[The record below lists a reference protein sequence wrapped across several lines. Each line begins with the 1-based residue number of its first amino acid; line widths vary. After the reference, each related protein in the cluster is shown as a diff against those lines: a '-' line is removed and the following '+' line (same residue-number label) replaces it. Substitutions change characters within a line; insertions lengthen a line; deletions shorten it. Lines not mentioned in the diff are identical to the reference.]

1 MTNQLLNSKKETYL
15 SNSLLRNKSVLF
27 FCYPFRGYNKFI
39 IDSLEEMGAQ
49 VTYYSDSPDYKL
61 FRIMPSVIKNYV
73 IKKYDKYILDKIRNN
88 KYDYI
93 FVIKGTYISNAFLKE
108 LKILNP
114 NGKFLLYL
122 WDSLKNYDYSN
133 KISSFDKVF
142 SFDRNDCKQLNTVT
156 YLPLFFIPQFNDKQS
171 NFEKSNDLFF
181 IGGGLSYRKPF
192 LERLVKNINDPEIK
206 CLFYFP
212 SLKYYLKSL
221 FLKDPYFIFLRKPIP
236 HEKFIKE
243 FLSSKAIV
251 DIPSPNQTGLT
262 MRTLE
267 VLGSGIKLITTNE
280 SIVQEPFY
288 DDNNILVISCDN
300 PIVPKDFLN
309 CKSSKIDMSDYS
321 LKSFLNKIFLS
332 V

>member
-15 SNSLLRNKSVLF
+15 SNNSLRNKSVLF

-39 IDSLEEMGAQ
+39 IDSLEEMGAL

-61 FRIMPSVIKNYV
+61 FRIMPSQVKNYI
-73 IKKYDKYILDKIRNN
+73 IKKYNKYILDKIRYN

-156 YLPLFFIPQFNDKQS
+156 YLPLFFISQFKDNQNNIK
-171 NFEKSNDLFF
+171 KRNDLFF

-192 LERLVKNINDPEIK
+192 LERLVKNLNDPELK

-212 SLKYYLKSL
+212 SFKNYLRTFFSKENH
-221 FLKDPYFIFLRKPIP
+221 FRYLRKPIP
-236 HEKFIKE
+236 HVKFINE
-243 FLSSKAIV
+243 FLSSKAVV
-251 DIPSPNQTGLT
+251 DIPSPNQAGLT

-280 SIVQEPFY
+280 GIVQEPFY
-288 DDNNILVISCDN
+288 DDNNILVVSREN

-309 CKSSKIDMSDYS
+309 SKSSKIDMSDYS